1 MSFDLSRPGD
11 LAAALGP
18 DLLLMAGAML
28 LLLWSAWRPES
39 AENQRQVGLA
49 SIGLSVLVLIA
60 IGYYVYRGATAGNG
74 VIAVDN
80 FRWAADAI
88 FLIAT
93 IGTIAMS
100 LDYNPREGILAGES
114 HVLLLLATS
123 DRKSTRLNSSHLV
136 ISYAVFCLKKKNN

>member
-1 MSFDLSRPGD
+1 MMFDLTRPGD

-18 DLLLMAGAML
+18 DLLLMGGAML

-39 AENQRQVGLA
+39 EINQRQVG
-49 SIGLSVLVLIA
+49 IA
-60 IGYYVYRGATAGNG
+60 CIWLCIAVMIAVGVYAFRGYSAANG

-80 FRWAADAI
+80 FRWVADEI

-100 LDYNPREGILAGES
+100 LDYNPRE
-114 HVLLLLATS
+114 
-123 DRKSTRLNSSHLV
+123 
-136 ISYAVFCLKKKNN
+136 